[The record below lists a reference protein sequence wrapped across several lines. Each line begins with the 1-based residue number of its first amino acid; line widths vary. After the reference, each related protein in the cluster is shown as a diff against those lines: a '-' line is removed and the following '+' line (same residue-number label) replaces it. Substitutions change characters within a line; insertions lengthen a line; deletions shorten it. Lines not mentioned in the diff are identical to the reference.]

1 MAFPVKGITAPLQF
15 AGSAVRLQHPLQT
28 GSRAPWLPLIPEP
41 SPPHGD
47 SSQL

>member
-15 AGSAVRLQHPLQT
+15 VGSAVRLPHPLQT
-28 GSRAPWLPLIPEP
+28 GSPAPWLLLIPEP
-41 SPPHGD
+41 FPPHGD